1 MESRRKSWQPRQI
14 RPSYSTPQSFQTDP
28 IRIYGL
34 IYNRRATMEIVSG
47 YLLSVSY
54 INLSIALT
62 ILLLLQLFRGLTN
75 KANILNSFL
84 LSRVLILRFLF
95 MAYGCLRWLR
105 RATAFP
111 PRCHYERF
119 YGAAYVKIDRYSY
132 IHIYIYIRS
141 TPSTPLTLLPSFLRL
156 HALPRSAPFTLL
168 PSSRAGEGDAVAGR
182 KAKRRSHC
190 FDVDRIIYS
199 TCFRAAPWTF
209 HAAFADGFSAF
220 AHDETGH
227 RDAMCG
233 PPPSP
238 LLMV

>member
-1 MESRRKSWQPRQI
+1 
-14 RPSYSTPQSFQTDP
+14 
-28 IRIYGL
+28 
-34 IYNRRATMEIVSG
+34 MEIVSG

-95 MAYGCLRWLR
+95 MAYGCLR

-111 PRCHYERF
+111 PRRHYERF

-132 IHIYIYIRS
+132 IHIYICMYIYIYIYIRS

-168 PSSRAGEGDAVAGR
+168 PSSRAGEGGAVAGR

-199 TCFRAAPWTF
+199 TCFRAAP
-209 HAAFADGFSAF
+209 
-220 AHDETGH
+220 
-227 RDAMCG
+227 
-233 PPPSP
+233 
-238 LLMV
+238 

>member
-1 MESRRKSWQPRQI
+1 
-14 RPSYSTPQSFQTDP
+14 
-28 IRIYGL
+28 
-34 IYNRRATMEIVSG
+34 MEIVSG

-132 IHIYIYIRS
+132 IHIYICMYLQFHDLQVDIRF
-141 TPSTPLTLLPSFLRL
+141 SFLRNKFAEFRFACL
-156 HALPRSAPFTLL
+156 VSANFTNLSRSLYAK
-168 PSSRAGEGDAVAGR
+168 AVFHSVFWTR
-182 KAKRRSHC
+182 VHKQLRQRINQSFVRLEQRISPVC
-190 FDVDRIIYS
+190 FNLTVQ
-199 TCFRAAPWTF
+199 
-209 HAAFADGFSAF
+209 
-220 AHDETGH
+220 
-227 RDAMCG
+227 
-233 PPPSP
+233 
-238 LLMV
+238 

>member
-14 RPSYSTPQSFQTDP
+14 RSSYSTPQSFQTDP

-132 IHIYIYIRS
+132 IHIYICMYICAYAAGRVILRTPVRARQLCTWTSERPLEKCRRSIATDRLSPPNIISLPLFS
-141 TPSTPLTLLPSFLRL
+141 TPN
-156 HALPRSAPFTLL
+156 
-168 PSSRAGEGDAVAGR
+168 
-182 KAKRRSHC
+182 K
-190 FDVDRIIYS
+190 
-199 TCFRAAPWTF
+199 
-209 HAAFADGFSAF
+209 
-220 AHDETGH
+220 
-227 RDAMCG
+227 
-233 PPPSP
+233 
-238 LLMV
+238 